1 MFKGK
6 RLWLLFTVV
15 IMSVILIAC
24 GGNNNG
30 GDSNSSG
37 DSNAADNNAND
48 NNNNDGNASADSG
61 DPVEIRFAHEEGSG
75 DVQDLYVNKFK
86 EILEEETDGR
96 ISVDVYTA
104 GTLGGNDDL
113 FTQLQT
119 GAIEFAISS
128 PGFTG
133 TVIPE
138 TQIMAVPFLFSDN
151 MEVNKEVLDSSEAL
165 YGPLADKYEE
175 KGLTPF
181 KFWLEGFMYWTAN
194 KPIETPD
201 DMKGLKMRGMPTDLI
216 MESYRQMGA
225 DPQGTDSGEI
235 YTMLQ
240 TGGIDGQENPL
251 FYVYSS
257 KFYEVQDYLIN
268 SKHHIYTTVTV
279 ANSDWFSSLSD
290 DDQQL
295 IRDTIQ
301 EVNDWSFDMQQEEH
315 DKAMAEIE
323 KSDIEIIEL
332 TSEQREQFKEATMGV
347 RDAYKEKGGEAA
359 AEIIDTIAQEIEEAE
374 AAAN

>member
-1 MFKGK
+1 
-6 RLWLLFTVV
+6 
-15 IMSVILIAC
+15 MSVILIAC

-86 EILEEETDGR
+86 EILEEKTDGR
-96 ISVDVYTA
+96 ISVDIYTA

-119 GAIEFAISS
+119 GAIEFGILS
-128 PGFTG
+128 PGVTG
-133 TVIPE
+133 TVIPQA
-138 TQIMAVPFLFSDN
+138 QIVNIPFLFTDDL
-151 MEVNKEVLDSSEAL
+151 EVNKEVLDTSKALNETLAGL
-165 YGPLADKYEE
+165 YGE
-175 KGLTPF
+175 KGVTPF
-181 KFWLEGFMYWTAN
+181 KFWIEGFMDMTT
-194 KPIETPD
+194 KKEIHTPD

-216 MESYRQMGA
+216 MDSYRQMGA